1 MYEHA
6 YGIVAALAIGRHMP
20 AAVRACVRA
29 AAISSFRFGSV
40 GDTFRSLCTAGTHAA
55 ANGY

>member
-1 MYEHA
+1 MHEHA
-6 YGIVAALAIGRHMP
+6 RGASGLAIGRHMP
-20 AAVRACVRA
+20 AVVRA
-29 AAISSFRFGSV
+29 AAISSFGFGSV